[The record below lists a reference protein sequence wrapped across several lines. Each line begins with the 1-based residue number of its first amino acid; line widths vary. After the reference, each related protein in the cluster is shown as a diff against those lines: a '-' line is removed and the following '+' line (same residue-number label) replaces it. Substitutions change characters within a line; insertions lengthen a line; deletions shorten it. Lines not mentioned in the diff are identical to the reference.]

1 MGPERVWKR
10 GERVAITY
18 MGRTVVGRVEAASAE
33 GVALMLA
40 FEALLGGFAG
50 HMPVLW
56 HESPGE
62 YRDIILGGVVAI
74 AEGESKEGRFSA

>member
-1 MGPERVWKR
+1 MGPARVWKR
-10 GERVAITY
+10 GERVAISY
-18 MGRTVVGRVEAASAE
+18 LGRTVTGRVEIASQSGE
-33 GVALMLA
+33 SLMLA

-62 YRDIILGGVVAI
+62 YRDIIMGAVVGIDEA
-74 AEGESKEGRFSA
+74 ESKAGKLSA